1 MQKGVYDNVVN
12 LLPSK
17 STKSEKRT
25 YVEIAL
31 IKEQLEATNTKLFWT
46 DGDQNIVDGLTKVQ
60 VHEKMLSFLRDPHI
74 ALQHNEQVMSAA
86 KKRKLRSQKKEVWLK
101 MNMHMILNLWSCCNG
116 PERTMMLIAI
126 IPRSVVVQNG
136 KMLFYVLSLI

>member
-101 MNMHMILNLWSCCNG
+101 MNMHMILNLWSC
-116 PERTMMLIAI
+116 
-126 IPRSVVVQNG
+126 
-136 KMLFYVLSLI
+136 